1 MSTTK
6 KKTDINELL
15 EEVLVRGASDLHIT
29 VGAPPVMRINGVL
42 QRIEE
47 YPRLTGNDTRD
58 MIYSILTARQREQ
71 LEANLEYDLSY
82 SVPGSAR
89 FRVNAYFQRNSLGA
103 AFRIIPYRIKTV
115 EELNMPPVIK
125 ELSQLPRGFI
135 LVTGPTGQGKS
146 TTLAAIIDL
155 INETR
160 NEHIIT
166 VEDPIEFLHVHKR
179 CIINQREVGAD
190 THSFSNAL
198 KYVLRQDPDVILVGE
213 MRDLETI
220 STALTAAETG
230 HLVFRHPAHPGR
242 SPDRRPHHRRLPHLP
257 AAAGQAAAGRHHP
270 GHHHPAAAPHPGR
283 QGAGA
288 VGGDHDRHLG
298 HPQHDPRG
306 QVAPDLLG
314 HAGRR
319 AVPHADHGQLHRRPL
334 QERHHLLRHR
344 HGQVRQPRRDDQHDQ
359 LTGGCAV
366 MSGIALEARE
376 VDKSYRVGA
385 RRDRRPALNGLS
397 FSLSEGKV
405 MGLLGPNGA
414 GKTTALKIIMDFLTP
429 DSGEVDIFGKDW
441 RDPAARGRVGFLPE
455 QPYFHYY
462 LTPRRVLRYL
472 GKLLYMSN
480 AEIETRVTHL
490 LPQVGLGKE
499 GDLALSRFSKGMLQR
514 LGIAQALFNRPDLLV
529 LDEPSTGLDPLGKM
543 EVRKIL
549 SDARE
554 QGATILLSS
563 HQLSEVEEIC
573 DQLCII
579 DRGREVAQ
587 GSIPEL
593 LGREERYE
601 VALERGVE
609 LTEQAAGQLAV
620 ERSDEGRTLS
630 FPSGNL
636 DEVLRLLA
644 QQEARI
650 LSVRPRRITLE
661 EFFLAHV
668 ESRSEVV

>member
-1 MSTTK
+1 M
-6 KKTDINELL
+6 
-15 EEVLVRGASDLHIT
+15 
-29 VGAPPVMRINGVL
+29 
-42 QRIEE
+42 
-47 YPRLTGNDTRD
+47 
-58 MIYSILTARQREQ
+58 
-71 LEANLEYDLSY
+71 
-82 SVPGSAR
+82 
-89 FRVNAYFQRNSLGA
+89 
-103 AFRIIPYRIKTV
+103 
-115 EELNMPPVIK
+115 
-125 ELSQLPRGFI
+125 
-135 LVTGPTGQGKS
+135 
-146 TTLAAIIDL
+146 
-155 INETR
+155 
-160 NEHIIT
+160 
-166 VEDPIEFLHVHKR
+166 
-179 CIINQREVGAD
+179 
-190 THSFSNAL
+190 
-198 KYVLRQDPDVILVGE
+198 
-213 MRDLETI
+213 
-220 STALTAAETG
+220 
-230 HLVFRHPAHPGR
+230 
-242 SPDRRPHHRRLPHLP
+242 
-257 AAAGQAAAGRHHP
+257 
-270 GHHHPAAAPHPGR
+270 
-283 QGAGA
+283 
-288 VGGDHDRHLG
+288 
-298 HPQHDPRG
+298 
-306 QVAPDLLG
+306 
-314 HAGRR
+314 
-319 AVPHADHGQLHRRPL
+319 
-334 QERHHLLRHR
+334 
-344 HGQVRQPRRDDQHDQ
+344 
-359 LTGGCAV
+359 
-366 MSGIALEARE
+366 
-376 VDKSYRVGA
+376 
-385 RRDRRPALNGLS
+385 
-397 FSLSEGKV
+397 
-405 MGLLGPNGA
+405 
-414 GKTTALKIIMDFLTP
+414 
-429 DSGEVDIFGKDW
+429 
-441 RDPAARGRVGFLPE
+441 GFLPE

-593 LGREERYE
+593 LGRDERYE
-601 VALERGVE
+601 VDLERGVE
-609 LTEQAAGQLAV
+609 LPDQAAGQLAV

-644 QQEARI
+644 QQEARV

>member
-1 MSTTK
+1 
-6 KKTDINELL
+6 
-15 EEVLVRGASDLHIT
+15 
-29 VGAPPVMRINGVL
+29 
-42 QRIEE
+42 
-47 YPRLTGNDTRD
+47 
-58 MIYSILTARQREQ
+58 
-71 LEANLEYDLSY
+71 
-82 SVPGSAR
+82 
-89 FRVNAYFQRNSLGA
+89 
-103 AFRIIPYRIKTV
+103 
-115 EELNMPPVIK
+115 
-125 ELSQLPRGFI
+125 
-135 LVTGPTGQGKS
+135 
-146 TTLAAIIDL
+146 
-155 INETR
+155 
-160 NEHIIT
+160 
-166 VEDPIEFLHVHKR
+166 
-179 CIINQREVGAD
+179 
-190 THSFSNAL
+190 
-198 KYVLRQDPDVILVGE
+198 
-213 MRDLETI
+213 
-220 STALTAAETG
+220 
-230 HLVFRHPAHPGR
+230 
-242 SPDRRPHHRRLPHLP
+242 
-257 AAAGQAAAGRHHP
+257 
-270 GHHHPAAAPHPGR
+270 
-283 QGAGA
+283 
-288 VGGDHDRHLG
+288 
-298 HPQHDPRG
+298 
-306 QVAPDLLG
+306 
-314 HAGRR
+314 
-319 AVPHADHGQLHRRPL
+319 
-334 QERHHLLRHR
+334 
-344 HGQVRQPRRDDQHDQ
+344 
-359 LTGGCAV
+359 
-366 MSGIALEARE
+366 
-376 VDKSYRVGA
+376 
-385 RRDRRPALNGLS
+385 
-397 FSLSEGKV
+397 

-414 GKTTALKIIMDFLTP
+414 GKTTTLKIIMDFLTP
-429 DSGEVDIFGKDW
+429 DSGEVGIFGKDW

-593 LGREERYE
+593 LGRDERYE
-601 VALERGVE
+601 VDPGARRRTARPGRR
-609 LTEQAAGQLAV
+609 AAGGGT
-620 ERSDEGRTLS
+620 ERRGQDPF
-630 FPSGNL
+630 FPSRNL

-644 QQEARI
+644 QQEARV